1 MNLDQARIAVIGLG
15 YVGLPLAVAFG
26 ALRPVVGF
34 DTRRERIEDL
44 NRGFDSTFEID
55 AEGLKSAGGLTLT
68 ADPALLGDC
77 GIFIV
82 TVPTP
87 IDRSNRPDLT
97 ALRQASEIVGAAMS
111 DGALVIYE
119 STVYPGCTRN
129 VCVPILE
136 EVSGLA
142 FNEGFF
148 VGYSPERANP
158 GDREHRLAT
167 VVKVTSGSTPEAAEA
182 VDRLYGSIVPAGTHM
197 TSSIEVAEAAKV
209 IENTQRDLNIALMN
223 ELAIIFNRLDLDTN
237 EVLEAARTKW
247 NFLRFTPG
255 LVGGHCVGVDPYY
268 LTHRAQELG
277 YHPDV
282 ILAGRRINDGMG
294 VYVAGRVA
302 RLMMT
307 RGLPVVDSRILLLGV
322 AFKENC
328 PDTRNSKAVDIVEEL
343 RQLNAVVDIWDPV
356 VSPADC
362 RRQSGLTCLV
372 EEPQKQSYD
381 AIVVAV
387 GHRQFVA
394 MGAAGVR
401 MFGKPE
407 AVLFDVKGI
416 FARSESDGR
425 L

>member
-1 MNLDQARIAVIGLG
+1 MNLDKAKIAVIGLG

-26 ALRPVVGF
+26 RVRPVIGF
-34 DTRRERIEDL
+34 DIRRERIEEL
-44 NRGFDSTFEID
+44 KRGLDSTFEID
-55 AEGLKSAGGLTLT
+55 PEELESAKGLTLT
-68 ADPALLGDC
+68 HDPTPLREC

-87 IDRSNRPDLT
+87 IDGSNRPDLN
-97 ALRQASEIVGAAMS
+97 ALMQATETVGWAMA
-111 DGALVIYE
+111 DGAVVIYE

-136 EVSGLA
+136 KFSGMHL
-142 FNEGFF
+142 NQEFF

-158 GDREHRLAT
+158 GDRDHRLAAII
-167 VVKVTSGSTPEAAEA
+167 KVTSGSTPDVAEA
-182 VDRLYGSIVPAGTHM
+182 IDRLYSQIVPAGTHR
-197 TSSIEVAEAAKV
+197 TRSIEIAEAAKV

-223 ELAIIFNRLDLDTN
+223 ELAIIFNRMGIDTS
-237 EVLEAARTKW
+237 EVLEAAQTKW
-247 NFLRFTPG
+247 NFVKFTPG

-294 VYVAGRVA
+294 VYIANRVA

-307 RGLPVVDSRILLLGV
+307 RGLPVVGNRILIMGV

-328 PDTRNSKAVDIVEEL
+328 PDTRNSKALDIAVEL
-343 RQLNAVVDIWDPV
+343 KQLNAVVDIWDPV
-356 VSPADC
+356 VSPTN
-362 RRQSGLTCLV
+362 RQLRPGLICLA

-381 AIVVAV
+381 AVVVAV
-387 GHRQFVA
+387 GHREFVA

-401 MFGKPE
+401 TFGRPGSI
-407 AVLFDVKGI
+407 LFDVKSI